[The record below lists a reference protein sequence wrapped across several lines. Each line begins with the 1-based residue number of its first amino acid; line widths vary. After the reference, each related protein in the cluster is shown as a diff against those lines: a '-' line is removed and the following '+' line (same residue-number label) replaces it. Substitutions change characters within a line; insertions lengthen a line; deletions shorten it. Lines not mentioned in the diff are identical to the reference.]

1 MFQILNE
8 KQNQS
13 PSSVFPLPPQPV
25 YMPPLSGSLAFCPCL
40 KGSVIRGRHSFMFL
54 SNQYFLSTLIENENY
69 LRVFQKSR
77 FLGHIPDQLYWML
90 LGWHQA
96 SIFCEAP
103 CVIPVSPR
111 LGNPALCSPS
121 FQGWCWPFHFLVA
134 KTVIDC

>member
-1 MFQILNE
+1 MFQIPNE
-8 KQNQS
+8 KWNQS

-25 YMPPLSGSLAFCPCL
+25 YMPPLSGSLALCPCL
-40 KGSVIRGRHSFMFL
+40 KGSVIRGRLSFMFL
-54 SNQYFLSTLIENENY
+54 SNQYFLSTLIVNENY
-69 LRVFQKSR
+69 LRVLQKSQ

-96 SIFCEAP
+96 SIFCKAP

-111 LGNPALCSPS
+111 LRNPALYSPS
-121 FQGWCWPFHFLVA
+121 FQGWYWPFHFLVA